1 MSDKPRI
8 LFVDDEPLV
17 LEALQRAYFRHR
29 RHDWDMSFK
38 TEPLNAIA
46 LHKETPFHVVVT
58 DFYMPHMNGIELAQR
73 IQETDDTCQVVMLT
87 GAADLGTAA
96 HVINSTRIFR
106 FYTKPCPPEIL
117 EQGIEDCLIRHKQKR
132 KENKPANQVGTDAL
146 NRLPLGI
153 IICKKDG
160 HVIHMNQF
168 AAEICSA
175 QQVLS
180 IDSANILRTVR
191 ACYRDDLACCL
202 RGDDKNDKAISIA
215 RDTSDTPICV
225 IGSPLIDSA
234 NDKVMLLISDP
245 DKHVAPSIEILQSL
259 YDLPPS
265 EARLLHHIVQGAPLA
280 KAAQNLGITESSART
295 YLKRIFAKTNTKG
308 QPELIRSVL
317 MTPTL
322 RQQDFTDVS
331 G

>member
-1 MSDKPRI
+1 MSEKPRI

-29 RHDWDMSFK
+29 HHDWDMSFE

-46 LHKETPFHVVVT
+46 LHKENPFHVVVT
-58 DFYMPHMNGIELAQR
+58 DFYMPDVNGIELAR
-73 IQETDDTCQVVMLT
+73 SIQEEDDSCQVVMLT

-96 HVINSTRIFR
+96 NVINSTRIFR

-117 EQGIEDCLIRHKQKR
+117 EQGIEECLIRHDQKK
-132 KENKPANQVGTDAL
+132 KESNPATEVGTDVL

-168 AAEICSA
+168 AAEICSSR
-175 QQVLS
+175 QVLS
-180 IDSANILRTVR
+180 IDNANILRTVE
-191 ACYRDDLACCL
+191 ASYRDDLAFCL
-202 RGDDKNDKAISIA
+202 RSDDNSDKAISIA
-215 RDTSDTPICV
+215 RDSSDAPICV

-245 DKHVAPSIEILQSL
+245 DKQVAPSVEILQSL
-259 YDLPPS
+259 YDLPRS
-265 EARLLHHIVQGAPLA
+265 EARLLHHIVQGESLA
-280 KAAQNLGITESSART
+280 KAAKHLGITESSART

-322 RQQDFTDVS
+322 RHQDFTDVS